1 MSAEAQE
8 KQGINET
15 MEAIAGV
22 NELALAL
29 IPILKDGVQVADAVA
44 LFDKLKNDTAFKE
57 KLEAAYRDINKV
69 PAEVKDI
76 DFGEG
81 MELVMLQASY
91 VPKIIAALKAE
102 APKA

>member
-29 IPILKDGVQVADAVA
+29 IPLLKDGVQVADAVA

-76 DFGEG
+76 DFKEG
-81 MELVMLQASY
+81 LDLVMLQASY
-91 VPKIIAALKAE
+91 VPKILEALKAE
-102 APKA
+102 APKV